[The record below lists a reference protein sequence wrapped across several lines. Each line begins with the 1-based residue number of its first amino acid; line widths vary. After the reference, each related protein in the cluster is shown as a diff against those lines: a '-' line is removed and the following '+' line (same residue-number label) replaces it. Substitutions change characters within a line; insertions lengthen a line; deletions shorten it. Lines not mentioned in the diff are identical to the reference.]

1 MERKEAQFDLPR
13 WTATR
18 MRTAELGH
26 GIRSALADCAAETFI
41 MQHFA
46 RSAVEQY
53 QSKMYVLFGGSFQA
67 LNTPEDFWIAKL
79 KSAFASLTSEAFAQE
94 IAAILRFRMTGAF
107 SDSPSRR
114 SYRARRFSYYTPWAV
129 DLLPSMVRLYHC
141 RESVTELIACDHD
154 NIFGFDWLLG
164 YRLQQGDAAVKAAI
178 REALI
183 GDNQTV
189 ALSRM
194 IIHAVIISGDEEL
207 LSLLLGML
215 KTAGLQE
222 GLRQAILESA
232 DRGSLEVFMRIFSL
246 CLEENLFRFSSAK
259 RALDVW
265 AGLGYDDGRE
275 KLTKKFSSIAYAC
288 LTDENARKES
298 FQSEDNLKAYLAL
311 WAVGCRDFDQMKQE
325 VRALLDDENPNR
337 RALGW
342 YLLAQSDAGEAG
354 VPGAEQTA
362 LAMQYVSEPDPRP
375 LAWLVQ
381 NLNYSWSILRYHQ
394 RGDNKPTPIPNP
406 DLPQTSA
413 ERREMFDVL
422 IALAQRIGAKK
433 TVVEGTPFPFTRTE
447 LERSRVML
455 TVMSLAAVDM
465 DQVLVGRLTQ
475 MTDLMD
481 PDQRHIF
488 IRNFLDP
495 KNNAEHRALVVSL
508 LRDRSDSV
516 RRCAAATLADCRLDA
531 ENIEAMTQQLS
542 SKSGET
548 RKEILSLL
556 QAQPFEMTVSLPN
569 TLLASKNEQQ
579 VQAGLELL
587 QLQQEKHP
595 EQLQHCRPV
604 LNSLRDRKLL
614 KQTEIL
620 LDQVLPDDTQS
631 EEYTAENGW
640 GLFDPAEVEAGT
652 KPVKPGILNRM
663 LARGGSVAAAARA
676 MMPSW
681 KEFDGVMRAM
691 DDVFTRHADF
701 TYETLQN
708 DGERVAILLGDVT
721 GERMPLIAVQGSN
734 RFVNESGW
742 LEHLPFRDE
751 FDAALGDFLKVPAKL
766 AGLLMAVL
774 DDNHGVIESWH
785 TALDRS
791 PLLPGHT
798 AKARRQ
804 YPRAGVIIDILQHLI
819 PAHFD
824 STAYFSALKLF
835 YEATVETIGQE
846 SLTKESRVSSPF
858 TGSYN
863 SFYRHYY
870 LGINHPIL
878 AILRREINKTELSDE
893 CFAEW
898 FSLEHPL
905 EHATSTLARFGL
917 QTKDYLRAESL
928 GLIRRDTLYAFLTE
942 PQRGLPEKIGFLTDP
957 NPSVAAQRA
966 KYPEAE
972 SISCALVSRLVEV
985 ETRRG
990 ELPTPLS
997 DHCNAIMRL
1006 YGSDHFASLLA
1017 ALGKDNF
1024 HRGYEYSRSTEKKE
1038 VLSRMLKRCY
1048 PGTEDTP
1055 ETLKAALAASGASE
1069 KRLAEAAMYA
1079 PQWARLIEQVI
1090 GWSGLHCGVWFFH
1103 AHVNEQFSAEKETEA
1118 ALYSPIAPQQ
1128 FNDGAFDRDWFLQ
1141 AYNTLGEKR
1150 FHTLYKAAKYITNG
1164 SNAHRR
1170 SQLFADA
1177 ALGRFKEEA
1186 LRREISE
1193 KRNQDRLRCYP
1204 LLPIDADDT
1213 NEALKRY
1220 EFIQQFLKESR
1231 QFGAQRRES
1240 ERRAG
1245 NAALDNLAAVLGLSD
1260 RMRLIWRMEGEK
1272 LKQNLPLLEPQTLG
1286 EFQVYI
1292 AIDDDGAA
1300 RVAVEK
1306 GGKTLKTMPKAIA
1319 KDPVILELKTTVKEL
1334 REQKRRA
1341 RESLERAMTDCAS
1354 FTAPE
1359 VRGLLQNPVL
1369 APMANRLLWIG
1380 DGVIGMAALNAGQ
1393 LYLETLT
1400 GTVPA
1405 PDTLR
1410 LAHPHDLKN
1419 AGIWSE
1425 WMHRLYEQTCVQ
1437 PFKQVFREYYPLTEE
1452 ERRERTV
1459 SRRYAGNQ
1467 IQARRAVGLLR
1478 GRGWTVDYELGLQK
1492 VFYHE
1497 NLVVHIFALAD
1508 WFSPSDIEA
1517 PTLETVQFTRRHSN
1531 EPVALEDIPP
1541 ILFSEVM
1548 RDLDLVVSVAHAGGV
1563 DPEASHS
1570 TVELRAALAQ
1580 ELLTMLGVQNVTWAE
1595 RHARIAGSL
1604 ATYSVHLG
1612 SGVVHAQ
1619 GVGAIAIL
1627 PVHSQ
1632 ARGRIFLPFADE
1644 DPKTAEVLSK
1654 ILLLAED
1661 QKIKDPEI
1669 LRQITGK

>member
-1 MERKEAQFDLPR
+1 MERKEAQLDLAR

-26 GIRSALADCAAETFI
+26 SIRSALADCAGESFS

-53 QSKMYVLFGGSFQA
+53 HSKMHALFGGSYQK
-67 LNTPEDFWIAKL
+67 LNTPQDFWTVKL
-79 KSAFASLTSEAFAQE
+79 RSVFASLTSEAFAKE
-94 IAAILRFRMTGAF
+94 IEAILSFRMTGAF

-114 SYRARRFSYYTPWAV
+114 SYRSWRFSYYAPWAAQ
-129 DLLPSMVRLYHC
+129 LLPSMVRLYHC
-141 RESVTELIACDHD
+141 KESVTELITCDHD

-164 YRLQQGDAAVKAAI
+164 YRLHKSDPDVKSMI
-178 REALI
+178 REALL

-189 ALSRM
+189 VLSRT
-194 IIHAVIISGDEEL
+194 IIQAVIISGDEEL

-232 DRGSLEVFMRIFSL
+232 DRGSLEVFTRIFGV
-246 CLEENLFRFSSAK
+246 CREKNLFRFSSAK

-275 KLTKKFSSIAYAC
+275 KLTKKLSNVAYAC
-288 LTDENARKES
+288 LTDENARQTYQ
-298 FQSEDNLKAYLAL
+298 QSEDNLEAYFAL
-311 WAVGCRDFDQMKQE
+311 WALGCRAFERMLQE

-342 YLLAQSDAGEAG
+342 YLLAQSSAGMYDI
-354 VPGAEQTA
+354 PGAEQTA
-362 LAMQYVSEPDPRP
+362 LAVQYASEPDVHP

-381 NLNYSWSILRYHQ
+381 NLNYSRTILSYYHQ
-394 RGDNKPTPIPNP
+394 RDNKPASIPNP
-406 DLPQTSA
+406 ELPQTSA
-413 ERREMFDVL
+413 ERREMFETL
-422 IALAQRIGAKK
+422 TALTKRIGTKK
-433 TVVEGTPFPFTRTE
+433 TVVDGNPFPFIRVE
-447 LERSRVML
+447 LERWRVML

-465 DQVLVGRLTQ
+465 DPDLVGKLTQ

-481 PDQRHIF
+481 PDLRQSF
-488 IRNFLDP
+488 IRIFLEP
-495 KNNAEHRALVVSL
+495 KHNAQHRALVVSML
-508 LRDRSDSV
+508 CDRSDSV
-516 RRCAAATLADCRLDA
+516 RQCAAATLADCQLDA
-531 ENIEAMTQQLS
+531 ENIKVMAQQLS
-542 SKSGET
+542 SKGGET
-548 RKEILSLL
+548 RKEIVTLL
-556 QAQPFEMTVSLPN
+556 QAQPFELTAFLPSV
-569 TLLASKNEQQ
+569 LLASKNEQQ

-587 QLQQEKHP
+587 QLQLAKHP
-595 EQLQHCRPV
+595 EQLQRCRPE
-604 LNSLRDRKLL
+604 LDALRKRKLL
-614 KQTEIL
+614 RQTEIL
-620 LDQVLPDDTQS
+620 LNQVLPENAPS
-631 EEYTAENGW
+631 EDITAENGW
-640 GLFDPAEVEAGT
+640 GLFDPAKVEAGT

-681 KEFDGVMRAM
+681 KEFDSVMRAM

-701 TYETLQN
+701 SYETSQYY
-708 DGERVAILLGDVT
+708 GERTTVLLGDAA
-721 GERMPLIAVQGSN
+721 GEWMPLLYPVLPWETDGKQ
-734 RFVNESGW
+734 W
-742 LEHLPFRDE
+742 LKHLPFCDE
-751 FDAALGDFLKVPAKL
+751 FDAALSDFLKIPAKL
-766 AGLLMAVL
+766 AGLMIAVL
-774 DDNHGVIESWH
+774 DDEHGIVESWH
-785 TALDRS
+785 TSLDKS
-791 PLLPGHT
+791 ALLPGHT
-798 AKARRQ
+798 AKARRN
-804 YPRAGVIIDILQHLI
+804 YARAGLMIDILRHLI

-835 YEATVETIGQE
+835 YEAAVEILGQE
-846 SLTKESRVSSPF
+846 NLTKESRITSPLQA
-858 TGSYN
+858 SYN
-863 SFYRHYY
+863 SVYRNFL
-870 LGINHPIL
+870 LGINHPFL
-878 AILRREINKTELSDE
+878 AALRRELEKIELSDE

-898 FSLEHPL
+898 FSLEHAI
-905 EHATSTLARFGL
+905 EHNTSTLARFGL
-917 QTKDYLRAESL
+917 QTQDYLRAESL
-928 GLIRRDTLYAFLTE
+928 GLICRDTLYAFLTE
-942 PQRGLPEKIGFLTDP
+942 PQRGLPEKIGFLT
-957 NPSVAAQRA
+957 NPSPSGVAERA
-966 KYPEAE
+966 KYPQAE
-972 SISCALVSRLVEV
+972 SVSAALVSRLVEI

-1006 YGSDHFASLLA
+1006 YGSEHFAALLA

-1024 HRGYEYSRSTEKKE
+1024 HRGYEYSLSTEKKT
-1038 VLSRMLKRCY
+1038 VLSRMLRRCY
-1048 PGTEDTP
+1048 PSTEDTP
-1055 ETLKAALAASGASE
+1055 ETLEAALSASGASE

-1090 GWSGLHCGVWFFH
+1090 GWPGLHCGVWFFH

-1141 AYNTLGEKR
+1141 AYNALGEKR
-1150 FHTLYKAAKYITNG
+1150 FQTLYKAAKYITIG

-1170 SQLFADA
+1170 SQLYADA
-1177 ALGRFKEEA
+1177 ALGRFEEET

-1204 LLPIDADDT
+1204 LLPMHADDT
-1213 NEALKRY
+1213 TEALKRY

-1240 ERRAG
+1240 EKKAA
-1245 NAALDNLAAVLGLSD
+1245 NAALDNLAAALGLSD
-1260 RMRLIWRMEGEK
+1260 RMRLTWRMEGEK
-1272 LKQNLPLLEPQTLG
+1272 LKQHLPLLEPQTLA
-1286 EFQVYI
+1286 EFQVRI
-1292 AIDDDGAA
+1292 AIDDDGTA
-1300 RVAVEK
+1300 RVVVEK
-1306 GGKTLKTMPKAIA
+1306 GGKALKTMPKAIA
-1319 KDPVILELKTTVKEL
+1319 KEPAVLELKATVKEL

-1341 RESLERAMTDCAS
+1341 RESLERAMTECAS
-1354 FTAPE
+1354 FTADE

-1369 APMANRLLWIG
+1369 APMASRLLWIG
-1380 DGVIGMAALNAGQ
+1380 NGAIGMAALNADQ
-1393 LYLETLT
+1393 LCLETLSGMT
-1400 GTVPA
+1400 DT

-1410 LAHPHDLKN
+1410 LAHPHDLKE
-1419 AGIWSE
+1419 AGVWSD
-1425 WMHRLYEQTCVQ
+1425 WMHRLYAQTCVQ
-1437 PFKQVFREYYPLTEE
+1437 PFKQVFREYYPITEE
-1452 ERRERTV
+1452 ERRERTI

-1467 IQARRAVGLLR
+1467 IQARRAVGMLR

-1492 VFYHE
+1492 VFYRE
-1497 NLVVHIFALAD
+1497 DLVVHIFALAD

-1517 PTLETVQFTRRHSN
+1517 PTLETVQFTHRHGF
-1531 EPVALEDIPP
+1531 EPVPLEEIPP
-1541 ILFSEVM
+1541 VLFSEVM
-1548 RDLDLVVSVAHAGGV
+1548 RDLDLVVSAAHAGGV

-1570 TVELRAALAQ
+1570 TVELRTALAQ
-1580 ELLTMLGVQNVTWAE
+1580 EMLAMLGVQNVTWSE
-1595 RHARIAGSL
+1595 RHARIEGSL

-1632 ARGRIFLPFADE
+1632 ARGRIFLPFTDE

-1661 QKIKDPEI
+1661 QKSKDPEI

>member
-1 MERKEAQFDLPR
+1 MERKEAQFDLAR

-26 GIRSALADCAAETFI
+26 GIRSALADCAGETFS
-41 MQHFA
+41 MQHFE
-46 RSAVEQY
+46 RGAVEQY
-53 QSKMYVLFGGSFQA
+53 HAKMHDLFDGSYQA
-67 LNTPEDFWIAKL
+67 LNTPDDFWTQKL
-79 KSAFASLTSEAFAQE
+79 RGAFAALTSEAFAKE
-94 IAAILRFRMTGAF
+94 IKAILSFRMTGAF

-114 SYRARRFSYYTPWAV
+114 SYRSGRFSSYAPWAAQ
-129 DLLPSMVRLYHC
+129 LLPSMVRLYHC
-141 RESVTELIACDHD
+141 KESVTELIACDHD

-164 YRLQQGDAAVKAAI
+164 YRLQQGDASVKAAI
-178 REALI
+178 REALL

-189 ALSRM
+189 TLSRT
-194 IIHAVIISGDEEL
+194 ILQAVIISGDEEL

-232 DRGSLEVFMRIFSL
+232 DRGSLEVFTRIFGV
-246 CLEENLFRFSSAK
+246 CLKENLFRFSSAK

-275 KLTKKFSSIAYAC
+275 KLTKKLSAIAYAC
-288 LTDENARKES
+288 LTDENARQGS
-298 FQSEDNLKAYLAL
+298 QQSADNLEAYLAL
-311 WAVGCRDFDQMKQE
+311 WALGCRSFEQMLQA
-325 VRALLDDENPNR
+325 VRALLDDKNPNR

-342 YLLAQSDAGEAG
+342 YLLAQSSAGMHG
-354 VPGAEQTA
+354 IPGAEQTA
-362 LAMQYVSEPDPRP
+362 LAVQYASEPDVHP

-381 NLNYSWSILRYHQ
+381 NLNYSRTILRYYQQ
-394 RGDNKPTPIPNP
+394 RDQKPAPIPNP
-406 DLPQTSA
+406 ELPQKKA
-413 ERREMFDVL
+413 ERQEMFDAL
-422 IALAQRIGAKK
+422 TALAKRIGAKK
-433 TVVEGTPFPFTRTE
+433 TIVDGNPFPFIRVE
-447 LERSRVML
+447 LERWRVML
-455 TVMSLAAVDM
+455 TAMSLAAVDM
-465 DQVLVGRLTQ
+465 DPAMVEALTQ

-481 PDQRHIF
+481 PDLRQSFTRT
-488 IRNFLDP
+488 FLDA
-495 KNNAEHRALVVSL
+495 KSNAQHRALVVSM

-516 RRCAAATLADCRLDA
+516 RRSAAATLAECRLDA
-531 ENIEAMTQQLS
+531 ENIEAMTQQLT

-548 RKEILSLL
+548 RREIVSLL
-556 QAQPFEMTVSLPN
+556 QAQPFEMTVSLPS
-569 TLLASKNEQQ
+569 TLLSSKNEQQ

-587 QLQQEKHP
+587 QLQQAKHP
-595 EQLQHCRPV
+595 EQVQRCRPA
-604 LNSLRDRKLL
+604 LEALRERKLL

-620 LDQVLPDDTQS
+620 LDQLLPDEAPV

-640 GLFDPAEVEAGT
+640 GLFDPAKVEAGT

-676 MMPSW
+676 MIPSW
-681 KEFDGVMRAM
+681 KEFDSVMRAM

-701 TYETLQN
+701 SYETSQLY
-708 DGERVAILLGDVT
+708 GEKTTVLLGDVT
-721 GERMPLIAVQGSN
+721 GEWMPLLSLERPWETSREQ
-734 RFVNESGW
+734 W
-742 LEHLPFRDE
+742 LEHLPFCDE
-751 FDAALGDFLKVPAKL
+751 FDAALDAFRKVPAKL

-774 DDNHGVIESWH
+774 DDNHGVIETWH
-785 TALDRS
+785 TALDKS
-791 PLLPGHT
+791 ALLPGHT

-804 YPRAGVIIDILQHLI
+804 YPRAGLMIDILRHLI

-824 STAYFSALKLF
+824 GAAYFSVLKLF
-835 YEATVETIGQE
+835 YKAAVEIMGQE
-846 SLTKESRVSSPF
+846 SLTREGRVSTPF
-858 TGSYN
+858 HSSCN
-863 SFYRHYY
+863 SFYRNYY
-870 LGINHPIL
+870 LDINHPIMV
-878 AILRREINKTELSDE
+878 ILRREIGKAELSDE
-893 CFAEW
+893 SFAEW
-898 FSLEHPL
+898 FSLEHPI
-905 EHATSTLARFGL
+905 EHNTSTLARFGL
-917 QTKDYLRAESL
+917 QTQDYLRAESL
-928 GLIRRDTLYAFLTE
+928 GLIGRDTLYAFLTE

-957 NPSVAAQRA
+957 NPSVAALRA

-972 SISCALVSRLVEV
+972 SISRTLVSRLVEI

-997 DHCNAIMRL
+997 EHCNAIMRL
-1006 YGSDHFASLLA
+1006 YGSEHFASLLA

-1024 HRGYEYSRSTEKKE
+1024 HRGYEYSRSTEKKA
-1038 VLSRMLKRCY
+1038 VLSRMLRRCY
-1048 PGTEDTP
+1048 PGAEDTP

-1090 GWSGLHCGVWFFH
+1090 GWPGLHCAVWFFH

-1128 FNDGAFDRDWFLQ
+1128 FNDGALDRDWFLQ

-1150 FHTLYKAAKYITNG
+1150 FQTLYKAAKYITNG

-1170 SQLFADA
+1170 SQLYADA
-1177 ALGRFKEEA
+1177 ALGRFEEEA
-1186 LRREISE
+1186 LRREILE

-1204 LLPIDADDT
+1204 LLPMDADDT
-1213 NEALKRY
+1213 AEALKRY
-1220 EFIQQFLKESR
+1220 EFLQQFLKESR

-1240 ERRAG
+1240 ERKAVS
-1245 NAALDNLAAVLGLSD
+1245 AALDNLAATLGLSD

-1272 LKQNLPLLEPQTLG
+1272 LRQNLPLLEPQTLG
-1286 EFQVYI
+1286 EFQVRI
-1292 AIDDDGAA
+1292 AIDDGGTA

-1306 GGKTLKTMPKAIA
+1306 GGKALKTMPKAIA

-1369 APMANRLLWIG
+1369 APMVSRLLWIG
-1380 DGVIGMAALNAGQ
+1380 DGVIGMAALRADQ
-1393 LYLETLT
+1393 LCLETLT
-1400 GTVPA
+1400 GAVPA
-1405 PDTLR
+1405 PDALR
-1410 LAHPHDLKN
+1410 LAHPHDLKE
-1419 AGIWSE
+1419 AGVWSD
-1425 WMHRLYEQTCVQ
+1425 WMHRLYAKTCVQ

-1452 ERRERTV
+1452 ERRERTI

-1467 IQARRAVGLLR
+1467 IQARRAVGMLR

-1492 VFYHE
+1492 VFYRE
-1497 NLVVHIFALAD
+1497 DLVVHIFALAD

-1517 PTLETVQFTRRHSN
+1517 PTIETVQFTRRHGF
-1531 EPVALEDIPP
+1531 EPVALEDVPP
-1541 ILFSEVM
+1541 VLFSEVM
-1548 RDLDLVVSVAHAGGV
+1548 RDIDLVVSAAHAGGV

-1580 ELLTMLGVQNVTWAE
+1580 ELLIMLGVPNVTWSE
-1595 RHARIAGSL
+1595 RHARIEGSL

-1669 LRQITGK
+1669 LRQITGR